1 MGYPK
6 KPSKRV
12 GGDKKRPGKWGK
24 SAYWKAKQRKED
36 ISFRD
41 AMTTKG
47 SIEKKPR
54 KMAKGPHSTMAGYGA
69 EGQRTL
75 NRELKAAGHDQGDY
89 NPYNPK
95 SKKYPGGYEGKHYRG
110 SMDKRLGLKDG
121 SSAQQHYLQHGYGP
135 HKLKVAKASDK
146 ALRGNKLTKKA

>member
-1 MGYPK
+1 MAKYEMGYPK

-24 SAYWKAKQRKED
+24 SAYWKAQQRKED

-41 AMTTKG
+41 AMTEKG
-47 SIEKKPR
+47 SIPSGR
-54 KMAKGPHSTMAGYGA
+54 KMKKGPHSTMAGYGA

-75 NRELKAAGHDQGDY
+75 NRELKAAGFDQGDY

-95 SKKYPGGYEGKHYRG
+95 SKKMFKIMKGVKGK
-110 SMDKRLGLKDG
+110 D
-121 SSAQQHYLQHGYGP
+121 
-135 HKLKVAKASDK
+135 
-146 ALRGNKLTKKA
+146 

>member
-1 MGYPK
+1 MTKYEMGYPK

-24 SAYWKAKQRKED
+24 SAFWRAKQKKED
-36 ISFRD
+36 IDFRE
-41 AMTTKG
+41 AMTKKG
-47 SIEKKPR
+47 SIPEGR

-75 NRELKAAGHDQGDY
+75 NRKLKAAGFDQGDY

-95 SKKYPGGYEGKHYRG
+95 SKKNPSGYTGKYYKG
-110 SMDKRLGLKDG
+110 SSDKRVK
-121 SSAQQHYLQHGYGP
+121 AQTGGR
-135 HKLKVAKASDK
+135 
-146 ALRGNKLTKKA
+146 ALRGYGRAFLKGGKV